1 MISISEPLVM
11 LCKHAKLKGECVN
24 ITQATG
30 ELEEFDNSV
39 GKIVEL
45 LLSYQNFCFLFCA
58 VG

>member
-1 MISISEPLVM
+1 M

-39 GKIVEL
+39 SLLFEHLLEL
-45 LLSYQNFCFLFCA
+45 L
-58 VG
+58 VH